1 MKRHCIAAI
10 VLWALLFQ
18 LLLVVGGLHVRA
30 DPIVIEVSR
39 SDHANIG
46 SGLCLGTNVS
56 MPEAYVDIDIVG
68 DIVAEYGFRYTINVS
83 CQFLLQTVT
92 GQNFTTAFVY
102 PSEWG
107 LFSQPEATFKS
118 FRIGLNGSEIDFSVI
133 EWVEL
138 MDTYDINA
146 SEWQWLDNNQFALF
160 SLEMPPNSTCVVNVE
175 ADITLH
181 SSAHD
186 FAFAYCIGSAR
197 SWDGNTHQV
206 IQMDFKNHMNLLEH
220 GFLPENYEV
229 RTVENE
235 TEAIRWDFLISE
247 LDDNY
252 VTFWA
257 AQHEIFTYE
266 SDQFSNPLHIILA
279 AFFIIVLPI
288 VTFGAFCIKTK
299 AQAPKV

>member
-1 MKRHCIAAI
+1 VKRYCVAAI
-10 VLWALLFQ
+10 VLSALLFQ
-18 LLLVVGGLHVRA
+18 LLLVVGSLHVRG

-39 SDHANIG
+39 TDQANIG
-46 SGLCLGTNVS
+46 SCLCLGSNVS
-56 MPEAYVDIDIVG
+56 MPEANVDIDIV
-68 DIVAEYGFRYTINVS
+68 VEYGFRYIINVS

-92 GQNFTTAFVY
+92 GQNFTAAFVY

-107 LFSQPEATFKS
+107 LFSQPETRFKS
-118 FRIGLNGSEIDFSVI
+118 FRISLNGSEIDFSVI

-138 MDTYDINA
+138 VDTYDVNA
-146 SEWQWLDNNQFALF
+146 SKWQWLDNNQFALF
-160 SLEMPPNSTCVVNVE
+160 SLEMPPNSTCVVSVE

-206 IQMDFKNHMNLLEH
+206 IQMNFKNHTNLLEH
-220 GFLPENYEV
+220 GFLPENHEDL
-229 RTVENE
+229 TVGNE
-235 TEAIRWDFLISE
+235 TETIRWDFLISE

-257 AQHEIFTYE
+257 AQHEVITYE
-266 SDQFSNPLHIILA
+266 PDQFSNPLHIILA

-299 AQAPKV
+299 AQTPKV